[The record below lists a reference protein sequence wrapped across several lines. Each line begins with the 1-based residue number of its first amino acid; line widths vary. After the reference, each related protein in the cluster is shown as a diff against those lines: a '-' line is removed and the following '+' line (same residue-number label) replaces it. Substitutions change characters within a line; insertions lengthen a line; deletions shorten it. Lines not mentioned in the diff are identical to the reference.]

1 MLSAAF
7 SLWDMWASNKGLFA
21 CLVAFELIFAEIFGS
36 INLANIGGF
45 HLFLPSIFGG
55 LVSMR
60 SGGYAEWSS
69 EIFSSASWWL
79 HEGEAPA
86 PKVSIYLPL
95 QGLNMHRLL
104 TSLKHI
110 SFLPLP
116 NTDGYAGRKSIL
128 LKQTYLYQ
136 KR

>member
-1 MLSAAF
+1 
-7 SLWDMWASNKGLFA
+7 MWASNKGLFA

-45 HLFLPSIFGG
+45 HLFLPSIFRG
-55 LVSMR
+55 LVSVR

-79 HEGEAPA
+79 HEGEAHA
-86 PKVSIYLPL
+86 HKVSMHLPL
-95 QGLNMHRLL
+95 LRLNMHRLL

-116 NTDGYAGRKSIL
+116 NTVGYAGCKSIL